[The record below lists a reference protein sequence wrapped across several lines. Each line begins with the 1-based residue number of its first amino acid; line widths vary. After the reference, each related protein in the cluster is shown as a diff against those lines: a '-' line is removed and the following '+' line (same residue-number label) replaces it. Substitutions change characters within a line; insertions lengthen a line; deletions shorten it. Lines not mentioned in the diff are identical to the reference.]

1 MAHKM
6 RRTNVLAVF
15 EVFTNFCNVFIIFF
29 FLRKYFALH
38 KTENYAEISKT
49 VNTALLA

>member
-1 MAHKM
+1 M

-15 EVFTNFCNVFIIFF
+15 EVFTNFCNVFIIF